1 MDKKTRQNLLL
12 IACGVAM
19 FAAAMNLNV
28 IKDFLLWLSGLLLPV
43 LAGLILAFV
52 LSVPMNSIRRGL
64 ERLFSRA
71 KRKPGTGMLN
81 GLSLLLTYLCL
92 ALVLALVGLVAV
104 PEVVNS
110 VKSISATVKEKWP
123 EWMAVLSAWHVDTE
137 AINNSVNQVVNGLDL
152 SKIIEGA
159 LSGAGSVLGSAVNV
173 ATSTISVLVNA
184 VFAVIIG
191 SYVLLDKDDL
201 SRQSRMLIY
210 AHLRRDR
217 ADRLCHICSL
227 IQDTFTRFLSGQCL
241 EAVILGMLMFIAF
254 SVSRLPYAGVVAM
267 LTAILAFVP
276 YVGAFT
282 ACFIGALLTLISQ
295 PSKLILCI
303 LVYQGVQFIENQF
316 IYPRVVGSSVG
327 LPPLWTL
334 AAALLGGKLFGI
346 LGMIFFIPLVAVIYS
361 LVRDNTKHRLVQKG
375 MDPSDP
381 AAPPQEKP
389 PVFHPHQKQ

>member
-19 FAAAMNLNV
+19 FAAATNLNI
-28 IKDFLLWLSGLLLPV
+28 IKDFLVWLGGLLLPV
-43 LAGLILAFV
+43 LAGLVLAFV
-52 LSVPMNSIRRGL
+52 LSVPMNGIRRGL

-71 KRKPGTGMLN
+71 KRKPGNGALN
-81 GLSLLLTYLCL
+81 AMSLVLTYLCL
-92 ALVLALVGLVAV
+92 VLVIALVGLVAV
-104 PEVVNS
+104 PEIVNS

-123 EWMAVLSAWHVDTE
+123 EWMAVLRSWNVDTD
-137 AINNSVNQVVNGLDL
+137 AINSAVDQALAGLDFGKL
-152 SKIIEGA
+152 LQSA

-173 ATSTISVLVNA
+173 ATTTISGVTTA
-184 VFAVIIG
+184 VFTIIIG

-201 SRQSRMLIY
+201 KRQSKMLIY
-210 AHLRRDR
+210 AHLRRSH
-217 ADRLCHICSL
+217 ADRFCQICSL
-227 IQDTFTRFLSGQCL
+227 IQNTFTRFLSGQCM
-241 EAVILGMLMFIAF
+241 EAVILGLLMFIAF
-254 SVSRLPYAGVVAM
+254 SVFRLPYAGVVAM
-267 LTAILAFVP
+267 LTTILAFVP
-276 YVGAFT
+276 YIGAFAACFVGAV
-282 ACFIGALLTLISQ
+282 LTLIGQ

-361 LVRDNTKHRLVQKG
+361 LVRDNTRRRLQRRG
-375 MDPSDP
+375 LDPNDP
-381 AAPPQEKP
+381 TADPVEEH
-389 PVFHPHQKQ
+389 PVFHPHQK